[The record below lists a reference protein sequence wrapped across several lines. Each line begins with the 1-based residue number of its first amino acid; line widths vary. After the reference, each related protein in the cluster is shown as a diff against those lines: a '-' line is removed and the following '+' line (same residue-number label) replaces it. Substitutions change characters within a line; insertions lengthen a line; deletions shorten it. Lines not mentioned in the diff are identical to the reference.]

1 MCVTAAAVVEFPTRQ
16 NSLCW
21 SLDEDDFR
29 DGRSQPS
36 KTLTTTSVL
45 AGGLHKPPRT
55 ALWNHIELI
64 FIFALFSLTFF
75 SCCVDF
81 TQGTSENIKLFRYT
95 SFFLFS
101 NYLLCFHVYTLF
113 GRFFSLNSCIGPWY
127 KPISRRRREHS
138 FFLHPKGKK
147 KSLSFFFG
155 EPRQTQARNLLSL
168 RYVSLFRKGTSA
180 CQPEPKRQTFT
191 KLGVLSSQTGAPH
204 WMVPVVSGGSASLSP
219 DLIKTPTKN
228 SNKNRTF
235 PCSLIYTIS

>member
-29 DGRSQPS
+29 DGRSHPS

-45 AGGLHKPPRT
+45 AGGLHIPPRT

-147 KSLSFFFG
+147 NHSAFFSVNHDKHRRETSSHWGTFHFFG
-155 EPRQTQARNLLSL
+155 KEPQL
-168 RYVSLFRKGTSA
+168 VSLNPNDKLSQNSKFFPLKQALHTEWFPLFQAALPAYHRTLSKLPRKI
-180 CQPEPKRQTFT
+180 QT
-191 KLGVLSSQTGAPH
+191 KTGLFPAP
-204 WMVPVVSGGSASLSP
+204 
-219 DLIKTPTKN
+219 
-228 SNKNRTF
+228 
-235 PCSLIYTIS
+235 